1 MKNDTREFYIKRL
14 KQDWN
19 ITDPELIYDA
29 YGSQCIAG
37 AMLRSDYQRQRSP
50 EGIRDPEAYL
60 MKTLKGEDWR
70 KSKKD
75 SSSNISEADSI
86 ARDDEF
92 YKEYLKRQSER
103 GAN

>member
-37 AMLRSDYQRQRSP
+37 AMLRADYQRQRSP

-70 KSKKD
+70 KSKTASAGDIVRPD
-75 SSSNISEADSI
+75 S
-86 ARDDEF
+86 DDERSDEF
-92 YKEYLKRQSER
+92 LEQVRKAQRKR
-103 GAN
+103 GA